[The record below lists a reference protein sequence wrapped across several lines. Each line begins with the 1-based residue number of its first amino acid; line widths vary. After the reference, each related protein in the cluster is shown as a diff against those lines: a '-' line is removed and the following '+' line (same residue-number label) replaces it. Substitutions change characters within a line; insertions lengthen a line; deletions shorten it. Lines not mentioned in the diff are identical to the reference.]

1 MELQFRYLKETEKIL
16 KLKIR
21 QLKIKKKY
29 EDEYIEQKIIE
40 QRENNSSEEYDRV
53 YKIKTPKEQK

>member
-1 MELQFRYLKETEKIL
+1 LKETEKIL

-29 EDEYIEQKIIE
+29 DDEFREEKIIE
-40 QRENNSSEEYDRV
+40 
-53 YKIKTPKEQK
+53 

>member
-1 MELQFRYLKETEKIL
+1 MQFRYLKETEKIL